1 MAYSDY
7 SSPFGFRLTPWVKR
21 LLIANA
27 AVFIATF
34 IATRAGFPLLDWLAL
49 VPAEVLRHPWTPI
62 TYMFAHLGIW
72 HILFNMIALFFFGPM
87 LEERWGGREFIKF
100 YLIAG
105 LGGALASFLFVY
117 QPIIGASAAI
127 YGLLVAF
134 ALYWPESPIYFFGIF
149 PIKAKWLVVGLIGL
163 NVFFALT
170 GGQGGV
176 AHLAHLGGALVGFV
190 YLKSPLVPSPF
201 GDAYGSGK
209 RARQWSLSSLTR
221 VFRRRQRPAARPETA
236 RTIELKKRLD
246 DVDQILDK
254 ISAGGMASL
263 TKEERQRL
271 EEASR
276 QFRSN

>member
-34 IATRAGFPLLDWLAL
+34 IATRAGFPLLNLLAL
-49 VPAEVLRHPWTPI
+49 VPAEVLRRPWTPI
-62 TYMFAHLGIW
+62 SYMFAHLGIW

-105 LGGALASFLFVY
+105 LGGAVASFLFPY

-149 PIKAKWLVVGLIGL
+149 PIKAKWLVAGLIGM
-163 NVFFALT
+163 NIFFALT

-190 YLKSPLVPSPF
+190 YLKSPLAPSPF
-201 GDAYGSGK
+201 GDTYGSRR
-209 RARQWSLSSLTR
+209 RARQWSLSGLTSL
-221 VFRRRQRPAARPETA
+221 FHRRRRPAARPDTA